1 MRVLLS
7 IKPEFAEKIF
17 SGEKI
22 FEYRKAAFSR
32 SVSTVVV
39 YATQPVGLIIGEF
52 DIDRVLEGT
61 PGELW
66 NATKA
71 GAGISEDFF
80 SEYFKGKPRGYA
92 IKIKGSR
99 LYGKAINPYRTSGN
113 FVPPQSFRYLQE

>member
-7 IKPEFAEKIF
+7 IKPEFANKIF
-17 SGEKI
+17 AGEKT
-22 FEYRKAAFSR
+22 FEYRKATFTKN
-32 SVSTVVV
+32 VSTVVV

-61 PGELW
+61 PTDLW
-66 NATKA
+66 QETKS

-80 SEYFKGKPRGYA
+80 SEYFRGRLRGYA

-99 LYGKAINPYRTSGN
+99 LYSKAINPYRTSDH
-113 FVPPQSFRYLQE
+113 FVPPQSFRYL